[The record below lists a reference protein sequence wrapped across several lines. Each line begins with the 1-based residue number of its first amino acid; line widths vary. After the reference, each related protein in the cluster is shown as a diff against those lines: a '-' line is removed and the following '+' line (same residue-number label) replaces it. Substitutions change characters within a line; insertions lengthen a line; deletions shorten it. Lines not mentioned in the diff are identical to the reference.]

1 MSASHDIIIRRDGAI
16 STFTDDVSKAL
27 GLKFESTDSYVNDAG
42 YWAVAGEYGV
52 GISHADYDEPI
63 DDYQFAI
70 EVAANDETAEERVAR
85 DVFEKLKALSLPMVL
100 FFNMD
105 IELDRYDPPSPAA

>member
-1 MSASHDIIIRRDGAI
+1 MSASHDIIVRRDGGI
-16 STFTDDVSKAL
+16 STFADDVSRAL
-27 GLKFESTDSYVNDAG
+27 GLDFRPTGSYVNDDG
-42 YWAVAGEYGV
+42 YWAVAGGYGV

-85 DVFEKLKALSLPMVL
+85 EVFEKLKALDLPMML

-105 IELDRYDPPSPAA
+105 IELDRYDPPAVA